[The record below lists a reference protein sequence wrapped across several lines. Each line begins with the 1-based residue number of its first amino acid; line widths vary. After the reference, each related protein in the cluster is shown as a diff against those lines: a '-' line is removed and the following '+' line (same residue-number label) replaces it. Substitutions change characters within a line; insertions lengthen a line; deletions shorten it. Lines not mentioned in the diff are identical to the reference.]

1 MNTIAARLNNNR
13 IWQFLLAA
21 TFALWSS
28 IPGMAQSNAGM
39 DQTAVEGGYVQL
51 WGYREVEDNVDHS
64 LDTFLWEQ
72 LEGPD
77 VTLIQGFSYDAA
89 RIRFNAP
96 AVDSI
101 TELLFRYTITNGDH
115 QSSDEVKIVVYPIP
129 DLGVEGVE
137 FEIGDEQ
144 LTGVFGAGETFIRDI
159 HPFNN
164 ELSRPVFE
172 FAVAAS
178 QLKDQAFYD
187 NGNIPSA
194 GIYPTQA
201 GDWVVH
207 NKAHL
212 SFHYTDVTIRPNLE
226 YLGSNPNGVSFLI
239 WDRKDWSD
247 GEDEHPIVFGVNGE
261 IKVVQTLKELNGL
274 KLGGT
279 RISIVGAEDKISYQ
293 GLPLGRSLG
302 LVSIVGAPIEE
313 FVIGAG
319 TSIDVDHIYPAAPD
333 WAQAGLI
340 AEAGLG
346 QDVHTDQVIQL
357 NGTLSTQSNDGSI
370 TYQWTQ
376 VDPDIDVVI
385 SDADSLQPTFIAP
398 EVPAGFIV
406 LTFQLTVSDGNTS
419 DQDTVDIKIF
429 PYAVDANAG
438 ADQEVEPGE
447 LVIVDGSQSSG
458 SSGEL
463 NYSWSQ
469 LEGPQITIADIH
481 AESFSFNAPMVDET
495 QVIILQLR
503 ASLGGILST
512 DTVEIRVVPAVVTA
526 NAGGDQ
532 TALEGSYVQLT
543 GNNDGPGIE
552 GSFNTYQWEQQ
563 SGPQIEVDGGGL
575 MTNKTISFYA
585 PNVDQITE
593 LTFDLSVTNGGV
605 TSTDS
610 VTVEV
615 YPIADLG
622 VDCVNF
628 DMGGNLTS
636 ESYSPGDSFIHDIHN
651 LDQAQNVPLFEF
663 EVADSRLYGDAFF
676 NNGNAAHAY
685 ISPGY
690 ENDAVYEAKFL
701 YWQFADITIQPNPE
715 EFFDP
720 PSGITFLVRDE
731 DYDQSEDFV
740 FGVNQEHVVVSGL
753 RDLNGI
759 RLGGTQ
765 ITVIGGHTLN
775 SVSMVSIAGSPIE
788 ELLIGGGSK
797 LKVDH
802 ICPAVPAWA
811 QAGLI
816 AEAGVGQDVHT
827 DQVIQLNGN
836 LSTQSNDGSISYQW
850 TQVDGAVQIA
860 LSDADSLQPTFIA
873 PEVVDGFM
881 VLTFQ
886 LTVNQGNTSDQDSV
900 EIKVFPHAVD
910 VNAGVDQEV
919 EPGELVT
926 VDGSQSSSSSGEL
939 NYTWSQLQGPQIII
953 ADNNAESFS
962 FNAPE
967 VNETQV
973 ITLQLAAT
981 LGGTFATDTV
991 EITVA
996 PAQVV
1001 GSDCEFYYLPGINF
1015 TAGPPQGGSPDP
1027 FSAPAY
1033 EGAPEGETWKPDYVK
1048 AKYDLDFLGHMMS
1061 ADFGGGI
1068 GEP

>member
-1 MNTIAARLNNNR
+1 MNITHRNYHSSWRRL
-13 IWQFLLAA
+13 LTA
-21 TFALWSS
+21 TFALWTCISALPWAS
-28 IPGMAQSNAGM
+28 ALQGASCPVVEFNGQLQADELTDTPWVTNASM
-39 DQTAVEGGYVQL
+39 
-51 WGYREVEDNVDHS
+51 WGIVDHGNAS
-64 LDTFLWEQ
+64 ATSATGFLSMNF
-72 LEGPD
+72 P
-77 VTLIQGFSYDAA
+77 GFNPS
-89 RIRFNAP
+89 
-96 AVDSI
+96 
-101 TELLFRYTITNGDH
+101 LFRW
-115 QSSDEVKIVVYPIP
+115 
-129 DLGVEGVE
+129 E
-137 FEIGDEQ
+137 FGNTEN
-144 LTGVFGAGETFIRDI
+144 L
-159 HPFNN
+159 
-164 ELSRPVFE
+164 ELSTAISPSAVSPGKEIYTNTQGAAVRIE
-172 FAVAAS
+172 F
-178 QLKDQAFYD
+178 FYD
-187 NGNIPSA
+187 NVLWATGVVDFIEVNVADVNAA
-194 GIYPTQA
+194 GAT
-201 GDWVVH
+201 G
-207 NKAHL
+207 
-212 SFHYTDVTIRPNLE
+212 SGGVTL
-226 YLGSNPNGVSFLI
+226 
-239 WDRKDWSD
+239 
-247 GEDEHPIVFGVNGE
+247 
-261 IKVVQTLKELNGL
+261 
-274 KLGGT
+274 
-279 RISIVGAEDKISYQ
+279 
-293 GLPLGRSLG
+293 
-302 LVSIVGAPIEE
+302 
-313 FVIGAG
+313 
-319 TSIDVDHIYPAAPD
+319 TS
-333 WAQAGLI
+333 
-340 AEAGLG
+340 
-346 QDVHTDQVIQL
+346 
-357 NGTLSTQSNDGSI
+357 S
-370 TYQWTQ
+370 
-376 VDPDIDVVI
+376 
-385 SDADSLQPTFIAP
+385 
-398 EVPAGFIV
+398 
-406 LTFQLTVSDGNTS
+406 GNTS
-419 DQDTVDIKIF
+419 DFFDEVMALTGGSGGLVF
-429 PYAVDANAG
+429 TFNGFEAVNAQG
-438 ADQEVEPGE
+438 LFQTQ
-447 LVIVDGSQSSG
+447 GSFTLDPCS
-458 SSGEL
+458 
-463 NYSWSQ
+463 
-469 LEGPQITIADIH
+469 P
-481 AESFSFNAPMVDET
+481 P
-495 QVIILQLR
+495 
-503 ASLGGILST
+503 SLI
-512 DTVEIRVVPAVVTA
+512 TA
-526 NAGGDQ
+526 NAGMDQ
-532 TALEGSYVQLT
+532 TALEGSYVQLL
-543 GNNDGPGIE
+543 GSNEGPDIE
-552 GSFNTYQWEQQ
+552 DSFDAYQWEQQ
-563 SGPQIEVDGGGL
+563 SGPQIVVDGGGL
-575 MTNKTISFYA
+575 MTNQAISFYA

-615 YPIADLG
+615 YPIEDLG

-663 EVADSRLYGDAFF
+663 EVAESRLYGDAFF

-701 YWQFADITIQPNPE
+701 YWQFADITIRPNPE
-715 EFFDP
+715 EFDVL

-827 DQVIQLNGN
+827 DQVIQLNGT

-886 LTVNQGNTSDQDSV
+886 LTVNQGNTSDQDTV

-1068 GEP
+1068 GEPYPALNYDTITFEPSNGWATVMGDDDRMAGDGAPYAGAEYTSAASNFSGSYADGDARGTVVYSTGDNSVIFELINLGNSAVGGDMSNADTDRGVNMTPGGN